1 MKTTLAILTTLLAS
15 VAWAQEKTVKV
26 IIVKP
31 ANVERIQRTLK
42 MVVGD
47 ESVVCDTTSSTLVVR
62 AVPTLMPAVEQV
74 ARELDAAT
82 PAVKNV
88 ELTFHI
94 VEATKEAA
102 ADSAALPA
110 ELQPVIAQLKSVLG
124 YQGFRLFDT
133 AFIRTRSGER
143 AEASGQ
149 AQVANGTAGYHLN
162 LQAFASSETKPATI
176 RIDNSRFQAWVGST
190 NAGFSVNVDLKEGQ
204 QAVIGR
210 AGIEGDRSALIL
222 VASGKIVE

>member
-1 MKTTLAILTTLLAS
+1 MKAKLAVLAALLATC
-15 VAWAQEKTVKV
+15 AWAQEKTVKV
-26 IIVKP
+26 ITVKP

-47 ESVVCDTTSSTLVVR
+47 DSVVCDTTSSTLVVR
-62 AVPTLMPAVEQV
+62 AIPTLMPAVEQV
-74 ARELDAAT
+74 AKELDAAT
-82 PAVKNV
+82 PAVRNID
-88 ELTFHI
+88 LTFYI
-94 VEATKEAA
+94 VEATKEPAA
-102 ADSAALPA
+102 EPAAFPA
-110 ELQPVIAQLKSVLG
+110 ELQPVIAQLKGVLG

-149 AQVANGTAGYHLN
+149 AQVPNGTAGYHLN
-162 LQAFASSETKPATI
+162 LQAFASSETTPATI

-210 AGIEGDRSALIL
+210 AGVEGNRSALIL

>member
-1 MKTTLAILTTLLAS
+1 MKRALVVLATLFAAS
-15 VAWAQEKTVKV
+15 AWAQEQVVKVFTVK
-26 IIVKP
+26 P
-31 ANVERIQRTLK
+31 PNVERIQRTLR

-47 ESVVCDTTSSTLVVR
+47 QNVTVDSASATLVVR
-62 AVPTLMPAVEQV
+62 TTPTLMPAVGQV
-74 ARELDAAT
+74 VKELDAAS

-88 ELTFHI
+88 ELTFYI
-94 VEATKEAA
+94 FEATKEAA
-102 ADSAALPA
+102 AEPAALPA

-149 AQVANGTAGYHLN
+149 AQVPNGTAGYHLN
-162 LQAFASSETKPATI
+162 LQAFASSETTPATI

-190 NAGFSVNVDLKEGQ
+190 NAGFSVNVDLKVGQ
-204 QAVIGR
+204 QAVVGR
-210 AGIEGDRSALIL
+210 AGIEGNRSALIL

>member
-1 MKTTLAILTTLLAS
+1 MKAKLAVFAALLATC
-15 VAWAQEKTVKV
+15 AWAQEKTVKV
-26 IIVKP
+26 ITVKP

-47 ESVVCDTTSSTLVVR
+47 DSVVCDTTSSTLVVR
-62 AVPTLMPAVEQV
+62 AIPTLMPAVEQV
-74 ARELDAAT
+74 AKELDAAT

-88 ELTFHI
+88 DLTFYI
-94 VEATKEAA
+94 VEATKEPVAE
-102 ADSAALPA
+102 SAAFPA
-110 ELQPVIAQLKSVLG
+110 ELQPVIAQLKGVLG

-149 AQVANGTAGYHLN
+149 AQVPNGTAGYHLN
-162 LQAFASSETKPATI
+162 LQAFASSETTPATI

-210 AGIEGDRSALIL
+210 AGIEGNRSALIL
-222 VASGKIVE
+222 VASGRIVE